1 MSNMDNEIINKHRIW
16 LSVLL
21 AISTFSILRLSRVL
35 DLPFWQGILAAIV
48 VALIIYRTWF
58 AIRKYRLKKLKSSLK
73 GSIKSKS

>member
-21 AISTFSILRLSRVL
+21 AVSTFSILKLSRVL
-35 DLPFWQGILAAIV
+35 DLPYWQGILAAII
-48 VALIIYRTWF
+48 VALAIYHSWF

-73 GSIKSKS
+73 DSIR